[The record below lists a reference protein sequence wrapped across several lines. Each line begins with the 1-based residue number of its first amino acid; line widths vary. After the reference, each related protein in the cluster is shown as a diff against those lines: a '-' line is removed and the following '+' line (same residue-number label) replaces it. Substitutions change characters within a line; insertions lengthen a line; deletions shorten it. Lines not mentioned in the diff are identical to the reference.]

1 MRRSARQVRLRR
13 DQLHANRALAEG
25 QQARSNTMTEPAPT
39 YDPNMPVAAPMEG
52 EPVVEPQAA
61 AGAWPV
67 PPTQGQPAL
76 GTADAAA
83 ATALFALLLPQA
95 MAGFVQYILSR
106 SPATYQDAM
115 IAKIAATTV
124 P

>member
-1 MRRSARQVRLRR
+1 MS
-13 DQLHANRALAEG
+13 
-25 QQARSNTMTEPAPT
+25 EPAPT
-39 YDPNMPVAAPMEG
+39 YDPNVPYDPNAPTPTPTGDPVI
-52 EPVVEPQAA
+52 EPQAA

-83 ATALFALLLPQA
+83 ATALFATLLPLA

>member
-1 MRRSARQVRLRR
+1 
-13 DQLHANRALAEG
+13 
-25 QQARSNTMTEPAPT
+25 MTDPYVDPAV
-39 YDPNMPVAAPMEG
+39 DPAMD
-52 EPVVEPQAA
+52 PVVEPQAA

-83 ATALFALLLPQA
+83 ATALFAVLLPQA
-95 MAGFVQYILSR
+95 MAGFVQYILSH
-106 SPATYQDAM
+106 SPAPYQDAM

>member
-1 MRRSARQVRLRR
+1 MSDPASAY
-13 DQLHANRALAEG
+13 
-25 QQARSNTMTEPAPT
+25 PAPT
-39 YDPNMPVAAPMEG
+39 PAVDPATGQPYPTTTGDPVI
-52 EPVVEPQAA
+52 EPQAA

-83 ATALFALLLPQA
+83 ATALFAYLLPQA

-106 SPATYQDAM
+106 SPATFQDAM

>member
-1 MRRSARQVRLRR
+1 
-13 DQLHANRALAEG
+13 
-25 QQARSNTMTEPAPT
+25 MTDPAPAYPAPMPAPT
-39 YDPNMPVAAPMEG
+39 PAPAVDPATGQPYPTTTGDPNMDPVVDPVVDPNMD
-52 EPVVEPQAA
+52 PVVEPQAA

-83 ATALFALLLPQA
+83 ATALFAYLLPFA

-106 SPATYQDAM
+106 SPATFQDAM
-115 IAKIAATTV
+115 IAKITATTV